1 MNKNILVLK
10 RWFHYL
16 WNSPHHHVR
25 LVRYLMVGLTNM
37 SVCFVFMYI
46 GSAVFGMHYLGY
58 TALGYGVSI
67 LYSFYM
73 NLRFTFR
80 VSGNIARRLCLFFLI
95 NFSNLGIVEV
105 IEYQMITVY
114 QFNHLFSIF
123 CAMLWYSAAGFII
136 NALLVY
142 RR

>member
-1 MNKNILVLK
+1 MNKNILRLK
-10 RWFHYL
+10 RLWQYL
-16 WNSPHHHVR
+16 LTSPHHHMR

-37 SVCFVFMYI
+37 TVCFLFMFI
-46 GSAVFGMHYLGY
+46 GASLGLHYLQY
-58 TALGYGVSI
+58 TVMGYGVSI

-80 VSGNIARRLCLFFLI
+80 VSGNITKRLVLFFMI
-95 NFSNLGIVEV
+95 NFTNLGIVEL
-105 IEYQMITVY
+105 IEYEMITVHHY
-114 QFNHLFSIF
+114 NHFFSII
-123 CAMLWYSAAGFII
+123 CAMLWYSIAGFTI